1 MSIITLARI
10 ARPLRPSCTRY
21 LSRIN
26 TSEDSDIEHLIDA
39 HDRKMTRLY
48 DSYQKKIDE
57 LWKQVLRLQSA
68 KFERELREMRK
79 LTERERER
87 EREREEEES
96 TRSLTELELTVFI
109 RIHYLECLIHCSQ
122 HDKIQLL
129 HRITWYKENISAV
142 SSLGT
147 CPSLQ
152 ADALSTPHRHY
163 RLDLPAAP

>member
-1 MSIITLARI
+1 
-10 ARPLRPSCTRY
+10 
-21 LSRIN
+21 
-26 TSEDSDIEHLIDA
+26 
-39 HDRKMTRLY
+39 MTRLY

-87 EREREEEES
+87 EEEES

-109 RIHYLECLIHCSQ
+109 RILYLERLIHCSQ